1 MEMDIIVKWA
11 TILSP
16 IIAVLIAWWTVNS
29 STKDTANKLAALE
42 ESTNRQI
49 ESIKE
54 LIRIQLEITT
64 LQLQKEARDVRHM
77 MVQTLKKENDVID
90 DRFEMMEIS
99 YNDVVAKIQE
109 KQEKSRNLS
118 YDFEYYDKRLKSID
132 SYLKQLDTLKVEFP
146 KKQ

>member
-1 MEMDIIVKWA
+1 MDIIVKWA

-16 IIAVLIAWWTVNS
+16 IIAVLIAWWTVNR

-64 LQLQKEARDVRHM
+64 LQLQKEAWDVRHM

-90 DRFEMMEIS
+90 DRLAMMGVP
-99 YNDVVAKIQE
+99 YNHAFDKIRE